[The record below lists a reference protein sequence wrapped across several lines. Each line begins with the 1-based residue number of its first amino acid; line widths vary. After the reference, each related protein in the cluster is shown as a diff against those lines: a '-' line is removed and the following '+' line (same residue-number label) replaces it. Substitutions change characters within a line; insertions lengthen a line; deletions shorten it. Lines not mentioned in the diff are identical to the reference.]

1 MGGSSSLTR
10 RRFLGGLGAVA
21 VSSAASRV
29 LAEEPAARHRPILL
43 FCCDFNW
50 ARAPGVRASLPADW
64 AQVDPQKYFEWH
76 QDLGV
81 NVMFCQA
88 YCSAGYALYPSKLG
102 PVGEGNA
109 ATLFPRLYELSRK
122 AGMPVWSY
130 FTVGADLLMSKE
142 HPEWIVPGSQ
152 GKMGHGGFF
161 GPETPRTEELCARI
175 REFLAVYPVDW
186 LLLDW
191 FVYGDLVRNG
201 GAVQPAEFVKEPFAR
216 IIGRPMPATAAEI
229 TAEENLKY
237 KRTVLAEQFQ
247 ALKAAVKETSPKT
260 KLIFNVPYWG
270 GGEELWTDHPM
281 LAESDGL
288 FAESTDSVV
297 DWLLEIRKPN
307 QRVMT
312 TIIGLHHGR
321 TDPKAWKKWH
331 EKGCDFFGYAWGTP
345 PDFRPVPSY
354 DKDLKTV
361 REAFAVMNRGE

>member
-1 MGGSSSLTR
+1 MGRSSSLTR
-10 RRFLGGLGAVA
+10 RRFLSGLGAVA
-21 VSSAASRV
+21 VSSAASRG

-64 AQVDPQKYFEWH
+64 AQVDPQKYFDWH
-76 QDLGV
+76 RDLGV

-130 FTVGADLLMSKE
+130 FTVGADLFMSKE

-161 GPETPRTEELCARI
+161 GPETPRTEKLCARI
-175 REFLAVYPVDW
+175 REFLATYPVDW